1 MEQNVN
7 MTGETLFTT
16 RQFRSNDV
24 IHIHGDRDYAYLA
37 SYYALIDYDFKGIT
51 CLLSA
56 FCIRRYWLICF
67 PICYLS
73 FITNA

>member
-37 SYYALIDYDFKGIT
+37 SYYALID
-51 CLLSA
+51 
-56 FCIRRYWLICF
+56 
-67 PICYLS
+67 
-73 FITNA
+73 